1 MNISLNWLK
10 EYVNIDKN
18 ITEIVDALTM
28 SGSKVEKYIKFG
40 EKTKLVYTGKVL
52 SIEKLNDKTN
62 KVLLEIGEKIYT
74 AVAKIPD
81 IEIGDVVPVA
91 MENACILN
99 KEVKKG
105 IVEGIESECMICH
118 INDLGLAKELFP
130 LVKQSGLITFPK
142 NIDTGKDV
150 SELLGL
156 GDYIIEF
163 EITPNRTDCMSV
175 EGIAR
180 ELAATFNLELKE
192 LYQDKSINYNIVD
205 NVDGLKVNIESKN
218 CTKYLLS
225 VINNIEVKES
235 DFEIQLKLIKS
246 GINPINNIVDITN
259 YIMLELGQPLHAFDK
274 EKLKGNV
281 IVKQSKNDNVITLD
295 NQTRILDDNDL
306 VISDNEKVIAIAGV
320 MGCLNSGISNSTNTI
335 VIESANFVRGS
346 IRNTSKKLNLRTDAS
361 SKYEKGLAPKLTEHA
376 MSRFLNLLNSYNIG
390 NVTNNV
396 VCVDNS
402 NYVENLIKVDYDK
415 INRIIG
421 LDLSETEINNILESL
436 NIKIKDKMAIIP
448 YYRHDITITEDLAE
462 EIARI
467 YGYDKLP
474 SKLPSTELTFG
485 RKTEFQKYVD
495 DLKDIMVNFSY
506 NEIYTYT
513 FFSED
518 TLKRCVI
525 DKNSKLYDLV
535 KLRNP
540 LSIDFEYMRTTTVPH
555 MLEALER
562 NNRYKNKD
570 VKLFEIGKI
579 FLNANNISKNELCD
593 EINILTIGTYGKN
606 YDFYTIKKIVTNILD
621 KYKIKYDI
629 SRSKSELMHPGV
641 SCDILVGNEI
651 IASIG
656 KVNPKILINYDLIEN
671 TYIATIEIE
680 KLFKYI
686 NNDIKYIELPK
697 YPSVERDIAFI
708 VDSKILSSD
717 IIKEIIEI
725 NKDIVENVELF
736 DVYESE
742 QIGKNNKSLAYSV
755 KLRSLDHTLNEKE
768 ITDFMDN
775 LIQMLDNKFNAKI
788 RS

>member
-81 IEIGDVVPVA
+81 IEIGYVVPVA

-118 INDLGLAKELFP
+118 INDLGLTKELFP

-274 EKLKGNV
+274 EKIKGNV
-281 IVKQSKNDNVITLD
+281 VVKQSKNDNVVTLD

-421 LDLSETEINNILESL
+421 LDLSEKEINHILESL

-485 RKTEFQKYVD
+485 RK
-495 DLKDIMVNFSY
+495 N
-506 NEIYTYT
+506 
-513 FFSED
+513 
-518 TLKRCVI
+518 
-525 DKNSKLYDLV
+525 
-535 KLRNP
+535 
-540 LSIDFEYMRTTTVPH
+540 
-555 MLEALER
+555 
-562 NNRYKNKD
+562 
-570 VKLFEIGKI
+570 
-579 FLNANNISKNELCD
+579 
-593 EINILTIGTYGKN
+593 
-606 YDFYTIKKIVTNILD
+606 
-621 KYKIKYDI
+621 
-629 SRSKSELMHPGV
+629 
-641 SCDILVGNEI
+641 
-651 IASIG
+651 
-656 KVNPKILINYDLIEN
+656 
-671 TYIATIEIE
+671 
-680 KLFKYI
+680 
-686 NNDIKYIELPK
+686 
-697 YPSVERDIAFI
+697 
-708 VDSKILSSD
+708 
-717 IIKEIIEI
+717 
-725 NKDIVENVELF
+725 
-736 DVYESE
+736 
-742 QIGKNNKSLAYSV
+742 
-755 KLRSLDHTLNEKE
+755 
-768 ITDFMDN
+768 
-775 LIQMLDNKFNAKI
+775 
-788 RS
+788 